1 MRIRPAQLDE
11 LEELAWIEHEA
22 DGLFGVVG
30 VDVILDAPAPP
41 TADYAK
47 AQEAGSVLVA
57 ELPTGPL
64 AGFVRTEIVDETAH
78 LEQVSVLPQH
88 ARHGVGRA
96 MIAAA
101 EDWAF
106 RRGHTPHH
114 VDDLPGRAM
123 ERRTTSV
130 WAGMFLRTTTSGHS
144 CVPSAATSGPAAS
157 RSRPARPWG
166 TVESQRRSDH
176 LRRALNAPSCRGPT
190 RPGALIA
197 HLSPSSRAWLIEHN
211 GEPLP
216 DQLVAEIV
224 SVAGAEPNAQ
234 WWGGPSLEGR
244 PSSPTKRAT
253 GSTPSPTTRADPS
266 SPVSS
271 ARNDAVGAIVPA
283 VAGSRRR
290 RPIASLRRLPGELA
304 GRCAPGRTDL
314 LWLDAHEPV
323 GAAGASDTGSDR
335 GRRSGGGGVVRRRL
349 RVRRTRPH
357 R

>member
-47 AQEAGSVLVA
+47 AQEAGRILVA

-88 ARHGVGRA
+88 ARHGVGRG
-96 MIAAA
+96 MMAAV

-123 ERRTTSV
+123 ERPVLPASGLGCSRRRRPRATAACHPRPR
-130 WAGMFLRTTTSGHS
+130 AGKRPRDPGPPGH
-144 CVPSAATSGPAAS
+144 GE
-157 RSRPARPWG
+157 
-166 TVESQRRSDH
+166 TVESQRRSNH

-190 RPGALIA
+190 RAGALIA

-216 DQLVAEIV
+216 DQLVAER
-224 SVAGAEPNAQ
+224 SASQAPNRTLSGGAAPP
-234 WWGGPSLEGR
+234 WRGR
-244 PSSPTKRAT
+244 PSSPTKRST
-253 GSTPSPTTRADPS
+253 G
-266 SPVSS
+266 
-271 ARNDAVGAIVPA
+271 
-283 VAGSRRR
+283 
-290 RPIASLRRLPGELA
+290 
-304 GRCAPGRTDL
+304 
-314 LWLDAHEPV
+314 
-323 GAAGASDTGSDR
+323 
-335 GRRSGGGGVVRRRL
+335 
-349 RVRRTRPH
+349 
-357 R
+357 